1 MLLFMSVYTKWL
13 LKEEDKKIKDQ
24 LQTKTNQNNKNE
36 NENENENKKIELG
49 HMPTLK

>member
-36 NENENENKKIELG
+36 NENKKIELG